1 MSFLFL
7 DQQTCNYHEVV
18 RKHGGSHQEFKML
31 ATLGET
37 ALHAATAE
45 ENGDAS
51 LDAGTKTLGALE
63 GWTFLIGLLVRRFF
77 AATLGNAHE
86 LDTVVFALP
95 DIVSAEKSAI
105 GTVYAWCITEHF
117 PVTLQRRLH
126 VGVIRGIAIEYAV
139 LSNQTS
145 STFSNEDFVTEFDGC
160 P

>member
-1 MSFLFL
+1 MNLCSSSATSFLFL

-18 RKHGGSHQEFKML
+18 RKHGGSHQEFKMF

-77 AATLGNAHE
+77 PATLGNAHE

-117 PVTLQRRLH
+117 PVTL
-126 VGVIRGIAIEYAV
+126 
-139 LSNQTS
+139 
-145 STFSNEDFVTEFDGC
+145 
-160 P
+160 